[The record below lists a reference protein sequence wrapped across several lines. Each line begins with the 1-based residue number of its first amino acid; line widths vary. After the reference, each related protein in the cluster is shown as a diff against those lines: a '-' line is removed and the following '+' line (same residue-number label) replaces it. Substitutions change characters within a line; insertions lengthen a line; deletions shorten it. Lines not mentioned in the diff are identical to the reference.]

1 MLVEVSNADTK
12 AIKNSRKPALSSRQK
27 IMVRM
32 NGRVRLRYEVRD
44 DWVRPLPIY
53 AAMCRLHGYYE
64 DYPHGWRSE
73 LECPECLRIRIRA
86 DIRRSE
92 PYLAR

>member
-1 MLVEVSNADTK
+1 MLVEVRDQDIRAS
-12 AIKNSRKPALSSRQK
+12 KNSRKPTLSSRQK
-27 IMVRM
+27 IMVKM
-32 NGRVRLRYEVRD
+32 SGRVLLRYEIRD

-53 AAMCRLHGYYE
+53 AAMCNLHGYYE

-73 LECPECLRIRIRA
+73 LECPECLLARIRA

-92 PYLAR
+92 PYLVQ